1 METQT
6 AAIIFKIANA
16 IVMPQWFAMVV
27 LPNNKY
33 TKLLVDSFAIPL
45 GLAVLYAVVI
55 GISFANPSGAGGNFS
70 TLEGVKALFTSDIA
84 VLAGWIHYL
93 AFDLLV
99 GRYIFKQAAKMK
111 ANRIVVSVCLFF
123 TLMFGPVGFLIFSIY
138 AFLLRERSI
147 TTH

>member
-6 AAIIFKIANA
+6 AVIIFKIANA

-45 GLAVLYAVVI
+45 CLAALYAIVI

-138 AFLLRERSI
+138 AFQLRERSI

>member
-45 GLAVLYAVVI
+45 GLAALYAVVI
-55 GISFANPSGAGGNFS
+55 GISSANPSGAGGNLS

-138 AFLLRERSI
+138 AFQLRERSI